1 MNSEGEPRLR
11 VATYNLHGCVGTDR
25 QRSESRIAEVIASMS
40 ADIVGLQEVD
50 RVRARSGNVDQ
61 AAALAKELGWNHHFQ
76 SAMRQRDGDYGDAII
91 SRYPL
96 SLRRAI
102 ELPGTA
108 PWYCRETRGAAYVM
122 VETPLGVVD
131 VVNTHLGLGR
141 RERWLQAQF
150 LTSDE
155 WISGDQTPLILLGDF
170 NSLSWSRAF
179 RLLGRKLREVRTLVP
194 RAKALPTFPTAF
206 PVIALDHIF
215 VNRALQ
221 PVDVAVHRT
230 TLARVASD
238 HYPLLA
244 DLVAM
249 HD

>member
-1 MNSEGEPRLR
+1 MDTDGEPRLR
-11 VATYNLHGCVGTDR
+11 VATYNLHGCVGMDR

-50 RVRARSGNVDQ
+50 RVRTRSGSVDQ
-61 AAALAKELGWNHHFQ
+61 AAAIAKELGWNHHFQ
-76 SAMRQRDGDYGDAII
+76 LAMRQRDGDYGDAII

-96 SLRRAI
+96 SLRRAV

-108 PWYCRETRGAAYVM
+108 PWYCRETRGAAHVII
-122 VETPLGVVD
+122 ETPLGAVD

-150 LTSDE
+150 LTSDG
-155 WISGDQTPLILLGDF
+155 WSSGDQTPLILLGDF

-179 RLLGRKLREVRTLVP
+179 RLLGRKLRNVRTLMP
-194 RAKALPTFPTAF
+194 RAKSLRTFPTSF
-206 PVIALDHIF
+206 PAIALDHIF
-215 VNRALQ
+215 VNQALH
-221 PVDVAVHRT
+221 PVNVAVHRT
-230 TLARVASD
+230 PVSRIASD

-244 DLVAM
+244 DLVATR
-249 HD
+249 D